1 MQLKFYGL
9 RCDTDHTECG
19 CRDSTERLDWFS
31 VVVLPVK
38 ESLRLETCRCLI
50 GLARFLVG
58 PSVSQSARPCVMRRL
73 EIEKQLHEGRIWL
86 LNEYASLSEEQL
98 HTGLTPSEH
107 DPSNL
112 WSPLDHLAHLS
123 LIEHNFAAM
132 IRRHVAGHE
141 NPVGLRTDAEGNPR
155 SMAEIMA
162 GVHAMTDEWQVQHAG
177 KSFDEVVALGQVSR
191 AVTLTLL
198 AELTDEQLAETLPGA
213 PWADGTVGGVLGAN
227 AGHGRMHWKWVT
239 DAFHPEDVVPA

>member
-1 MQLKFYGL
+1 
-9 RCDTDHTECG
+9 
-19 CRDSTERLDWFS
+19 
-31 VVVLPVK
+31 
-38 ESLRLETCRCLI
+38 
-50 GLARFLVG
+50 
-58 PSVSQSARPCVMRRL
+58 MRRL

-86 LNEYASLSEEQL
+86 LNEYASLTEEQL
-98 HTGLTPSEH
+98 HAGLTPSEH

-141 NPVGLRTDAEGNPR
+141 NPVGLRTDADGNPR
-155 SMAEIMA
+155 TMA
-162 GVHAMTDEWQVQHAG
+162 
-177 KSFDEVVALGQVSR
+177 VVALGQVSR
-191 AVTLTLL
+191 AVTLNLL

-239 DAFHPEDVVPA
+239 DAFHPEDVAPA